1 MVDIDRR
8 SALAFG
14 IAAASGV
21 AAPGL
26 AAARMSGMSGPGGT
40 AAPEGREIAPGVR
53 IFDYSKRGSA
63 IPAYKNVVMRDFV
76 YQPGAKTINP
86 SMPNE
91 MVCHMLEGELSVN
104 HGPGMDFV
112 VKKNAVW
119 SCAKGQPENGH
130 NTGST
135 VAIMRVIDLLA

>member
-1 MVDIDRR
+1 MVNIDRR

-14 IAAASGV
+14 ITAASGL
-21 AAPGL
+21 AMPGS
-26 AAARMSGMSGPGGT
+26 AAAGMSGMSGAGGT

-53 IFDYSKRGSA
+53 IIDYSKRESV
-63 IPAYKNVVMRDFV
+63 IPAYKNVGMRDFV

-91 MVCHMLEGELSVN
+91 MVCHMLDGELSVS

-112 VKKNAVW
+112 FKKNDVCLAPKD
-119 SCAKGQPENGH
+119 SPR
-130 NTGST
+130 TG
-135 VAIMRVIDLLA
+135 IIP